1 MNFRVFLMKICRGLT
16 GRNTSMTAMM
26 KSMTIYFSIFWKMPC
41 FFKEITHLYCPAC
54 GGTRAVRALLHL
66 DLTRS
71 FLCNPIVLYGVVMV
85 LWCLGGFL
93 AGKILHRTIQICR
106 PGLWMLYLGIILFFG
121 HAVIR
126 NIAVYQFGYDY
137 LGDLLR

>member
-1 MNFRVFLMKICRGLT
+1 
-16 GRNTSMTAMM
+16 
-26 KSMTIYFSIFWKMPC
+26 MPC

-66 DLTRS
+66 DLAQS
-71 FLCNPIVLYGVVMV
+71 FLCNPIVLYGVFMA
-85 LWCLGGFL
+85 LWCAAGFL
-93 AGKILHRTIQICR
+93 AGKIFHRTIRICR
-106 PGLWMLYLGIILFFG
+106 PGLWMLYLGIIIFFG

-137 LGDLLR
+137 LGDLLP